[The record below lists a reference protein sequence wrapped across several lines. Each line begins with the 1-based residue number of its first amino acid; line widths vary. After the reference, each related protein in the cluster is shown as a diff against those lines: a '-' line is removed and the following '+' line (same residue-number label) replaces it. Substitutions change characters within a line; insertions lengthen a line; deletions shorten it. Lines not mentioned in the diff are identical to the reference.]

1 MKKIR
6 TIVIVKVMNNYKK
19 GRLKMADIN
28 IYEQIAKKVKD
39 TSKVTERISA
49 VMAVINVFLLI
60 FGIYMAFNSTKS
72 TGYIILCIVSAIFL
86 AFWILDI
93 MITKES
99 DTRTIGKIFYNK
111 SQPKSAKII
120 SFKDEGN
127 NRIVVVND
135 GINEDDYEIKVKKL
149 DIPEIKE
156 MKIGNK
162 VEVISYTK
170 FLYMSSKTVR
180 ELIINDKVLM

>member
-1 MKKIR
+1 
-6 TIVIVKVMNNYKK
+6 
-19 GRLKMADIN
+19 MADIN
-28 IYEQIAKKVKD
+28 IYEQIAKKIKE

-49 VMAVINVFLLI
+49 VMAVISAFVFI
-60 FGIYMAFNSTKS
+60 FGVYMTFNSTKS
-72 TGYIILCIVSAIFL
+72 TGYIILFIISAIFL
-86 AFWILDI
+86 AFWTLDI

-111 SQPKSAKII
+111 SQPRSAKII
-120 SFKDEGN
+120 NFKDEGN

-149 DIPEIKE
+149 DIPEINE

-170 FLYMSSKTVR
+170 FLYMSSKIVR
-180 ELIINDKVLM
+180 ELIINNKVLM

>member
-1 MKKIR
+1 
-6 TIVIVKVMNNYKK
+6 
-19 GRLKMADIN
+19 MADIN
-28 IYEQIAKKVKD
+28 IYEQIAKKIKE

-49 VMAVINVFLLI
+49 VMAVISAFVFI
-60 FGIYMAFNSTKS
+60 FGVYMTFNSTKS
-72 TGYIILCIVSAIFL
+72 TGYIILFIISAIFL
-86 AFWILDI
+86 AFWTLDI

-111 SQPKSAKII
+111 SQPRSAKII
-120 SFKDEGN
+120 NFKDEGN
-127 NRIVVVND
+127 NRIVIVND

-149 DIPEIKE
+149 DIPEINE

-170 FLYMSSKTVR
+170 FLYMSSKIVR
-180 ELIINDKVLM
+180 ELIINNKVLM